1 MQISHHFQA
10 LPPSCSADSLSPN
23 HDGAEW
29 NLSTPLGGVM
39 AADTSAWEAA
49 PGPARHMSSY
59 VWVQCQLVGADELVA
74 AIGQRTGL

>member
-39 AADTSAWEAA
+39 AADTSAWEAV
-49 PGPARHMSSY
+49 PGPAHHRSRLR
-59 VWVQCQLVGADELVA
+59 WQQRPLVGADELAA